1 MDKALQEYRSH
12 LITSEQKAQ
21 EDFDKTVVS
30 LSGGALGVSFAFLK
44 DIIGDH
50 PITNKGLLFSSW
62 ICWGLS
68 ITLVLFSYFTSHLA
82 LRKSIR
88 QFDDAVKNA
97 TIEKI
102 YTQRPGGKFSLITAI
117 LNALGGLL
125 FFVGVLLIAT
135 FVWHN
140 LEAK

>member
-1 MDKALQEYRSH
+1 

-30 LSGGALGVSFAFLK
+30 LSGGALGISFAFIK

-50 PITNKGLLFSSW
+50 PINVKWALIASW
-62 ICWGLS
+62 ICWGIS
-68 ITLVLFSYFTSHLA
+68 ITSVLFSYFTSHLA

-88 QFDDAVKNA
+88 QFDEAVKDGE
-97 TIEKI
+97 TEKI
-102 YTQRPGGKFSLITAI
+102 YTQRPGGIFSLITAI

-125 FFVGVLLIAT
+125 FFTGVALIT
-135 FVWHN
+135 IFVWYN
-140 LEAK
+140 MEAR